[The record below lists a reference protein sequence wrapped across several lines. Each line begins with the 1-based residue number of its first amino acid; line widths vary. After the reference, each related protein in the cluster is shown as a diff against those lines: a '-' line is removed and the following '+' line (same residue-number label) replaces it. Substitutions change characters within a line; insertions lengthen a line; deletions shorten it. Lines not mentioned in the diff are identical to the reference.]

1 MSKEIK
7 NKILLAASKKG
18 SAEQRINYDLLP
30 FVDEIYQDG
39 YINTLELNEGST
51 KYIQVVLN
59 TNGEKFLNE
68 GGYK

>member
-51 KYIQVVLN
+51 KYIQVMLN

>member
-68 GGYK
+68 GGYR